1 MKKKKTYYQRL
12 KKKKIQVQVWPVRR
26 IIDVVQIFIN
36 MHISKSTSFQ
46 YLGRF
51 SFSPTIM

>member
-1 MKKKKTYYQRL
+1 MKKKKDL
-12 KKKKIQVQVWPVRR
+12 LSKIKKKKIQVQVWPVRR